1 MSIDDIRQ
9 PGPPPETPGLDAWA
23 LLALPGSIPAA
34 NYLTSANA
42 KQYRLIVDVL
52 ADELDQS
59 LTGVAH
65 GDLLSQVRDR
75 LPGHDAQRLMDEL
88 NIDAR
93 LRQLVQW
100 GTCHEWQDR
109 ADTEAE
115 FLRNRSRYQLT
126 ETTALLHKAVR
137 EMESSRGAGSSAVLM
152 AAATLADRIDATL
165 TAISSGD
172 PTAASTAYSQVQ
184 TTLES
189 MARAASDWQ
198 ARLATALGG
207 TPDETKVHR
216 MLETILAYV
225 EAWGAGI
232 DANSSAIRGRLPEL
246 RALSASTW
254 RALALA
260 RVQTT
265 APEHA
270 VEETVSELRQSV
282 VTLSTW
288 FGGPAPQ
295 AQRLRRQMR
304 DAVAPVLR
312 SHRTLLAVGGTVSRR
327 AELLRLAKAIDEAA
341 SDREAERLWGAAT
354 GLYRAAHLRL
364 ESPSITQ
371 PARTSIWDSPPA
383 EVSRRLRAHGQ
394 RSVAGGAGRI
404 VDTSGQR
411 ARARQEAARRRA
423 RLADAEAVLIGRS
436 GTVLSSWTPLG
447 ADESTIF
454 LSLLTTA
461 RAAPPR
467 DGVCTGTSQDGRL
480 TLSLRSLF
488 NTRTAIIETPDGRL
502 AVQDAEV
509 VIQR

>member
-1 MSIDDIRQ
+1 MTSDGVPHPVSSNDVA
-9 PGPPPETPGLDAWA
+9 GLDAWA
-23 LLALPGSIPAA
+23 LLGLPGSIQAA

-42 KQYRLIVDVL
+42 KQYRLIIDVL
-52 ADELDQS
+52 AAELDQS

-65 GDLLSQVRDR
+65 DELVAQVRHR
-75 LPGHDAQRLMDEL
+75 LPAATTEALMEEL

-93 LRQLVQW
+93 LRQLVLW

-115 FLRNRSRYQLT
+115 FLRNRSRYQLS
-126 ETTALLHKAVR
+126 ETAALLHKAVR
-137 EMESSRGAGSSAVLM
+137 EMESTQGAGSSAVLM
-152 AAATLADRIDATL
+152 AAATLADRIEATL
-165 TAISSGD
+165 TGISSGD
-172 PTAASTAYSQVQ
+172 LTAASTAYSQVQ
-184 TTLES
+184 TTLEA

-207 TPDETKVHR
+207 TPDEEKVHR

-232 DANSSAIRGRLPEL
+232 DANSDTIRARLPEL
-246 RALSASTW
+246 RQLGITTW
-254 RALALA
+254 RGLALA
-260 RVQTT
+260 RVQAS

-270 VEETVSELRQSV
+270 IQETISELQASV
-282 VTLSTW
+282 ATLSTW
-288 FGGPAPQ
+288 FDGPAAQ
-295 AQRLRRQMR
+295 AARLRRQMR

-327 AELLRLAKAIDEAA
+327 AELLRLARAIDDAP

-364 ESPSITQ
+364 DSPAVAQ
-371 PARTSIWDSPPA
+371 PFRTSTWDAPPA
-383 EVSRRLRAHGQ
+383 EVSRRLRAQGQ
-394 RSVAGGAGRI
+394 RSVAGGAGRM

-423 RLADAEAVLIGRS
+423 RLADAESVLIGRS

-454 LSLLTTA
+454 LALLTTA

-467 DGVCTGTSQDGRL
+467 DGVSTGTSQDGRL
-480 TLSLRSLF
+480 TLSLRSLPG
-488 NTRTAIIETPDGRL
+488 TGTAVVETPDGRL

-509 VIQR
+509 VIRR